1 MGCREYEP
9 LIERMLAEEIGD
21 GERDRLLAH
30 AEACTGCREFID
42 LHYQLQDPE
51 QVVDLPTEGE
61 LAAMRGAVMRR
72 IRAERADRSERVG
85 FMEALRALM
94 LRPAHAAGVLAV
106 MVMLLALGV
115 YAGQQIDGRIEVPE
129 GLMADQLL
137 SAIREEAQQNR
148 RLSDVENA
156 TYLYSNVNFDDLGDD
171 TVSVSFDVTRHMEL
185 ARPKDDPLVKEMV
198 AQSLVNP
205 SPLGTRLQALG
216 YAARHSD
223 PKIKQALIFSMLN
236 DSTLAVRLK
245 AMNILKDSEPDEE
258 NQAAMVAVL
267 AGEESVQMR
276 LLAMDY
282 LVASEADA
290 GRMDRVLDELRRV
303 DDRAVL
309 ARAARYT
316 EGDLP

>member
-1 MGCREYEP
+1 
-9 LIERMLAEEIGD
+9 
-21 GERDRLLAH
+21 
-30 AEACTGCREFID
+30 
-42 LHYQLQDPE
+42 
-51 QVVDLPTEGE
+51 
-61 LAAMRGAVMRR
+61 
-72 IRAERADRSERVG
+72 
-85 FMEALRALM
+85 
-94 LRPAHAAGVLAV
+94 
-106 MVMLLALGV
+106 MLLTGES
-115 YAGQQIDGRIEVPE
+115 GSG
-129 GLMADQLL
+129 
-137 SAIREEAQQNR
+137 
-148 RLSDVENA
+148 
-156 TYLYSNVNFDDLGDD
+156 
-171 TVSVSFDVTRHMEL
+171 
-185 ARPKDDPLVKEMV
+185 KEMV

-205 SPLGTRLQALG
+205 SPLGTRLQAIG